1 MPEVSII
8 IPTYNRS
15 QKVVRAVESVLDQSF
30 RDFEIIVVDDGS
42 TDDTCQSLA
51 KFGSSITYIRC
62 PLNRGVSA
70 ARNAGVRTASAPWIA
85 FLDSDDYWLR
95 EKLGVQME
103 FLRRNPEWVACQTE
117 EIWIRR
123 GRRVNPRRKH
133 KKASGDI
140 FNRSLALCLV
150 SPSSVVVSRELFDEV
165 GLFDETLQAAEDYD
179 LWLRISCRYP
189 VYLIEREL
197 VVKEGGHEDQLSRR
211 FAGMDRFRIRSIV
224 NLINSG
230 VLSPG
235 QTAAALEELSVKCR
249 IFGSG
254 CIKRGRREEGY
265 FYLTL
270 PGRMKARKQTALGHA

>member
-1 MPEVSII
+1 M
-8 IPTYNRS
+8 
-15 QKVVRAVESVLDQSF
+15 
-30 RDFEIIVVDDGS
+30 
-42 TDDTCQSLA
+42 
-51 KFGSSITYIRC
+51 
-62 PLNRGVSA
+62 
-70 ARNAGVRTASAPWIA
+70 
-85 FLDSDDYWLR
+85 
-95 EKLGVQME
+95 
-103 FLRRNPEWVACQTE
+103 
-117 EIWIRR
+117 
-123 GRRVNPRRKH
+123 NPRRKH
-133 KKASGDI
+133 KKPSGDI
-140 FNRSLALCLV
+140 FKRSLALCLV

-189 VYLIEREL
+189 IYLIEREL

-211 FAGMDRFRIRSIV
+211 FTGMDRFRIRSIV